1 MTQSYSSMNHSWI
14 DFFSAFILHSFSL
27 HWSSWSTN
35 LISLRIFSSQSQ
47 GSATISSSISTSFQ
61 IESSISSANKSAC
74 LIGHNAQALR
84 GACFFWM
91 RVLISSRILLYFD
104 ASWRMEG
111 LRCFNAVRIW
121 FDKFL
126 STRSRVGHGKL
137 IEDANS
143 PFRTLQYDRSN
154 LSYSNLQSH
163 NYCRIYA
170 FNALAFMRSHR
181 NLLFINFCGLS

>member
-104 ASWRMEG
+104 ASWRIEG
-111 LRCFNAVRIW
+111 SQCFNAIWIW

-126 STRSRVGHGKL
+126 STRSRVGYSKS
-137 IEDANS
+137 IEDANLL
-143 PFRTLQYDRSN
+143 FRILRYNHSN
-154 LSYSNLQSH
+154 LLYSNLWSH
-163 NYCRIYA
+163 NHYWIYA
-170 FNALAFMRSHR
+170 FNALAFMCSHR
-181 NLLFINFCGLS
+181 NLLFINFYRLS